1 MGLFAASLS
10 SAGTTTAS
18 NLNWVAGKPISV
30 SATIGTSTSS
40 GDFIVQVT
48 WDDLQR
54 SSNPLWQGLSSEAF
68 TAPGSAPALHY
79 SASNIFPD
87 GVRIFIPGP
96 VGGIRLNST
105 SLTGTLTLRC
115 QQGEG
120 G

>member
-10 SAGTTTAS
+10 SAGTTIAS
-18 NLNWVAGKPISV
+18 NLSWVGGKNTSV
-30 SATIGTSTSS
+30 AVTIGSSASS
-40 GDFIVQVT
+40 GDFIVQMT
-48 WDDLQR
+48 LDDLQR
-54 SSNPLWQGLSSEAF
+54 SSSPLWIGLSSESLF
-68 TAPGSAPALHY
+68 APGSAPALHY
-79 SASNIFPD
+79 AASAIFPD